1 MVICCIKIRA
11 RRACNGFRACIFNRE
26 KEGNMDILEILNFI
40 IKMVLVGGAV
50 LIGTFILAVIVGSV
64 RELVKLFIS
73 GPDTKGKK

>member
-1 MVICCIKIRA
+1 
-11 RRACNGFRACIFNRE
+11 
-26 KEGNMDILEILNFI
+26 MDILEIINFI

-73 GPDTKGKK
+73 GPNTKGKK